1 MRRELLCVIVLS
13 SVGLNACASHTSAI
27 PPTQLSEYGDK
38 APQLVA
44 APQAKVPSVASPPPS
59 AVPSHVHGAMAWYEG
74 GNLNMDISGTWMAQ
88 HYDITEQGDAGGA
101 FANSFMAAGGKYA
114 IDYSDPEIVPLCNS
128 PFATVNG
135 AKPGTCAG
143 PLSPNLNGVESAWL
157 HDAKGNRLHVTAY
170 GTQTQGNWQDRV
182 NPSYSGL
189 ASAYHAW
196 ESSLLPGTRWNA
208 FEIDDFQSGYVPS
221 YFTYKFGARSREFDA
236 LGANANATW
245 LAAQEKIIAAAPKP
259 VFLNGILSYN
269 MSKVVSLPNVLGV
282 MLESCATTTN
292 TTGIVGSTWI
302 ANMNELLQVTALNRR
317 AVCINYGTT
326 LSLSTAQR
334 IYGLASWWLTYNANY
349 SANLID
355 IPTADGH
362 EVYPEHGIMVYAP
375 LTTAT
380 SNNITTLRTS
390 TGVYLREFTY
400 CYVNKV
406 AIGACAAEVNI
417 DGVSH
422 TLPATHFKYA
432 HYLKLTTTSWY
443 KGGAVSWTA
452 GTFTTLPAH
461 TARIVKI

>member
-13 SVGLNACASHTSAI
+13 SLGLNACASHTSTI
-27 PPTQLSEYGDK
+27 PAAPFAESGAK
-38 APQLVA
+38 APLLVA
-44 APQAKVPSVASPPPS
+44 APHAKASVASPPPS
-59 AVPSHVHGAMAWYEG
+59 SVPSHVRGAMAWYQG
-74 GNLNMDISGTWMAQ
+74 GDLNMDIPGTWMGQ

-128 PFATVNG
+128 PFATANG
-135 AKPGTCAG
+135 AKPGTCGG
-143 PLSPNLNGVESAWL
+143 PLSPTLNKVESAWL

-170 GTQTQGNWQDRV
+170 GTQKQGAWQDRV
-182 NPSYSGL
+182 NPNYAGL
-189 ASAYHAW
+189 PSAYHTW

-221 YFTYKFGARSREFDA
+221 YFTYKFGATSHEFDA

-245 LAAQEKIIAAAPKP
+245 LAAQQRIIAAAPKP
-259 VFLNGILSYN
+259 VFLNGILAYSL
-269 MSKVVSLPNVLGV
+269 SKVVTLPNVLGV

-326 LSLSTAQR
+326 LSLSVAQR
-334 IYGLASWWLTYNANY
+334 LYGLASWWLTYNPNY
-349 SANLID
+349 SINLID

-362 EVYPEHGIMVYAP
+362 EVYPEHGIMVYSP
-375 LTTAT
+375 VTTAT
-380 SNNITTLRTS
+380 SNTITTLRTS

-417 DGVSH
+417 DTVAHS
-422 TLPATHFKYA
+422 LPITHFKYA
-432 HYLKLTTTSWY
+432 HYLKLTTASWY
-443 KGGAVSWTA
+443 KGGVVSWTA